1 MVIEEGCTALG
12 SGEFDGLTRIEKFTF
27 PSTLQDYDSEWGFH
41 SLGGQN
47 HLKTVVTPNKTY
59 NVELKNIAARAL
71 SYKSIELTWDKL
83 SSDVQIDIYRNDK
96 KIARVSA
103 ADGKYIDLGVA
114 RGSKK
119 LNSYNLCPVVNINGQ
134 DVVFRKTHLIFCGTV
149 DTQSDST
156 KPEYAAPILD
166 DVVLESD
173 SATRPGVIWMRI
185 KAHDDHKISHIRI
198 SLQNFQTSKGGYI
211 SSDIDV
217 DQKSGEMR
225 IPIFVKSSTPK
236 AIYNVDGITLTDE
249 YGNIAKYFG
258 EYYCNGDL
266 KIKDEFKIEF
276 SGSLSN
282 GNVVNELQSMEEG
295 KTVLLTAKKDT
306 ILRKEL
312 LDAIAGKD
320 KTLVIYADQSGT
332 LQWVINGLDI
342 TGETKDV
349 DIKVELSTV
358 SAENYGG
365 VGDTIQLKFAN
376 NGVLP
381 FKVNFRLQSEYIS
394 SQYNLKSDMHLYY
407 VTKNNI
413 KEENVNCTVLDMGS
427 GSWCYIDLTHN
438 STYYLS
444 GVKLVKTPS
453 IKSVTNTNAGVEVS
467 WNKVKGAKKYVVY
480 YKKSGAK
487 KWTKYTTT
495 KDTSCVVKRNKLK
508 AGTKYVFTAKAVA
521 SDGNA
526 GKVNAK
532 GKSIT
537 WIAAP
542 KVDSVKN
549 TDSGISVKWSKVS
562 AAKAYRVYYKVDGG
576 KWMKYKDFTTT
587 KCTIPNKLLKAGKK
601 YSIRVYA
608 VTKDK
613 TKSGI
618 ASTETIVR
626 LKAVSKIKV
635 NKTDG
640 KNVVKWSKLKGAKG
654 YYIYRKTQKGKW
666 KKIGTVGSSDIT
678 SFVDENINTNIT
690 YLYTVRAY
698 NGSSVSPLGTGVSG
712 Q

>member
-1 MVIEEGCTALG
+1 M
-12 SGEFDGLTRIEKFTF
+12 
-27 PSTLQDYDSEWGFH
+27 
-41 SLGGQN
+41 
-47 HLKTVVTPNKTY
+47 
-59 NVELKNIAARAL
+59 
-71 SYKSIELTWDKL
+71 
-83 SSDVQIDIYRNDK
+83 
-96 KIARVSA
+96 
-103 ADGKYIDLGVA
+103 
-114 RGSKK
+114 
-119 LNSYNLCPVVNINGQ
+119 VNINGQ
-134 DVVFRKTHLIFCGTV
+134 DVVFRKSHLIFCGAV

-166 DVVLESD
+166 DVAFESD

-185 KAHDDHKISHIRI
+185 KAHDDHKISHISI
-198 SLQNFQTSKGGYI
+198 SLCNCQTSRDRYI
-211 SSDIDV
+211 YSDIDV

-236 AIYNVDGITLTDE
+236 AIYNVVDISLTDE
-249 YGNIAKYFG
+249 YGNIAYYDG
-258 EYYCNGDL
+258 AYYCNGDL

-276 SGSLSN
+276 RGSLSN

-549 TDSGISVKWSKVS
+549 TDSGVSVKWSKVS
-562 AAKAYRVYYKVDGG
+562 AAKAYRVYYKIDGG
-576 KWMKYKDFTTT
+576 KWTKYKDFTTT
-587 KCTIPNKLLKAGKK
+587 KCTIPNKLVKAGKK

-640 KNVVKWSKLKGAKG
+640 KNIVKWSKLKGAKG

-666 KKIGTVGSSDIT
+666 KIIGTVGSSDIT
-678 SFVDENINTNIT
+678 SFVDENINTNST